1 VLTDRL
7 MGLVTQLYRRVAY
20 YGCEDASR
28 VESGSAPHDD
38 RK

>member
-1 VLTDRL
+1 MLADRL
-7 MGLVTQLYRRVAY
+7 MELVTQLYRRVAY

-38 RK
+38 HK